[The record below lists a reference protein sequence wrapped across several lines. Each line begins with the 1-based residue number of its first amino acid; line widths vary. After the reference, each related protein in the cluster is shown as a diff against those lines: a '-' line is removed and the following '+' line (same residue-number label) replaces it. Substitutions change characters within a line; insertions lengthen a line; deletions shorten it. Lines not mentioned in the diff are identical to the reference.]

1 MTKVQELAAEKKL
14 QAQLETQKQASID
27 AWNTANEGATL
38 EVLTGN
44 KQLYYVKNP
53 ELTIPITVIVMKG
66 QDGRVWLKDL
76 ATNAL
81 VNTDN
86 DLYNQ
91 MSNASIFPI
100 GTEMDIRVVAKYAMK
115 RTVAEIKEVREN
127 SDYSET
133 VMQRYEKRLANNNF
147 LYYHASGLD
156 D

>member
-1 MTKVQELAAEKKL
+1 MTKEETLAADKL
-14 QAQLETQKQASID
+14 QQEQLAATKKASVD

-44 KQLYYVKNP
+44 KQLYFVKNP
-53 ELTIPITVIVMKG
+53 DLSIPITVIVMKG
-66 QDGRVWLKDL
+66 QEGRVWLKDL

-86 DLYNQ
+86 ELYGQ
-91 MSNASIFPI
+91 MSNASVFPI
-100 GTEMDIRVVAKYAMK
+100 GTEIDITVVAKYAMK
-115 RTVAEIKEVREN
+115 RTAAEIKEVREN